1 MKKVMLTL
9 CVIFTIAITASAQK
23 NIEPPHNLNQI
34 HQRGNITDELNFSEL
49 QKAQAK
55 SIKEDYRKKMHNI
68 NRNEEVTVKV
78 MRDNKEALI
87 KEKKRKMDALLTTE
101 QKTKRG
107 QLLTVKKA
115 KAELEFTNRLAK
127 MKTNLG
133 LSDEQVAQ
141 IRLQKTSTKVKMDKL
156 KTSES
161 LSRSEKKEQMRTL
174 KAEEKEQSEKIFTPD
189 QIKKIEEKKK
199 ILQKK
204 QVLKNK

>member
-23 NIEPPHNLNQI
+23 NIEPTHNLNQI
-34 HQRGNITDELNFSEL
+34 HQRGNITDELNFSKL

-174 KAEEKEQSEKIFTPD
+174 KAEEKAQSEQIFTPD

-199 ILQKK
+199 ILHKK